1 LYYVCN
7 YNSNYDLLIY
17 STYRGNCSFRK
28 FAPAPII
35 QPYYCFQSGI
45 VSSCPAYFHD
55 WKLNRDCEKSPSA
68 WVYHTNGVY
77 RNAFCAICNLGDDI
91 LSAQVEGVPGKGLL
105 QSNYTYRILDIIYDY
120 EWDRPITISNT
131 LTTVVRLNANTRE
144 CCISTTCY
152 NITYLSTWGTIP
164 TRDAYLWLP
173 FNTSYTDES
182 SLHHAFTES
191 VDISTLCL
199 GIGDPFRIPIGAAV
213 EGQVN
218 FSLHTIL
225 PESHSKF
232 TRPLNHDVK
241 VESTPR

>member
-1 LYYVCN
+1 M
-7 YNSNYDLLIY
+7 
-17 STYRGNCSFRK
+17 
-28 FAPAPII
+28 I

-45 VSSCPAYFHD
+45 VSSCPAYFDD
-55 WKLNRDCEKSPSA
+55 WKLIRDCEKSPTA

-120 EWDRPITISNT
+120 EWDRPIT
-131 LTTVVRLNANTRE
+131 V
-144 CCISTTCY
+144 
-152 NITYLSTWGTIP
+152 
-164 TRDAYLWLP
+164 RDAYLWLP

-218 FSLHTIL
+218 FSPNPDIHTAAQ
-225 PESHSKF
+225 PRRQGGVNSKIALRSVQMEVSSIPSPTKHTLTF
-232 TRPLNHDVK
+232 SSSLLRFW
-241 VESTPR
+241 